1 MPRLPGLDQVSSP
14 SFSRRT
20 ALRAL
25 AGGAIAASAVAAAPR
40 PRALARTSATRTRQ
54 ERINFGAKA
63 VYMDPR
69 KSDATVVRSLLDL
82 IDRTELNALV
92 IDIKEEGVYF
102 ESGVKLFRANGAIAT
117 KYDIADLIGTMRDR
131 GVYTIARLVTF
142 KDPILAERRP
152 DLAVG
157 DIGGGVW
164 RDITGSAW
172 LNPFNEEVWDAT
184 ASLAAEAAG
193 YGFDEIQLDYVRFPT
208 DGNLSRMVFGRP
220 LSQIARQ
227 DAILGVVELTLDR
240 LVPSGAA
247 LGADIF
253 GWSLVVDD
261 DNGIGQNAAQLAP
274 VLDFFC
280 PMVYPSHWPQGSL
293 NVSGHPNDFPYR
305 TVEIS
310 MELANAKLPTL
321 TKKVRPWLQGFSLPG
336 FTPYFSGDIRAQID
350 AAEANGIEGWMIWD
364 FDNAYPEDAFRRA

>member
-1 MPRLPGLDQVSSP
+1 MPQRLASDRASSP
-14 SFSRRT
+14 TFSRRA
-20 ALRAL
+20 ALRTL
-25 AGGAIAASAVAAAPR
+25 TGGALAASAVATAPR
-40 PRALARTSATRTRQ
+40 ARTLARSSAARTRQ

-69 KSDATVVRSLLDL
+69 KSDAAGVRTLLDL

-102 ESGVKLFRANGAIAT
+102 ESGVELFRANGVVAT

-142 KDPILAERRP
+142 KDPVLAERRP
-152 DLAVG
+152 DLAVR
-157 DIGGGVW
+157 DTLGGIW
-164 RDITGSAW
+164 RDVTGSGW

-184 ASLAAEAAG
+184 AALAAEAAG

-208 DGNLSRMVFGRP
+208 DGDLGRTDFGRP
-220 LSQIARQ
+220 LTQLSRQ

-240 LVPSGAA
+240 LKPSGAA

-261 DNGIGQNAAQLAP
+261 DNGIGQNAALLAP
-274 VLDFFC
+274 ILDFFC

-293 NVSGHPNDFPYR
+293 NVPGHPNDFPYR

-310 MELANAKLPTL
+310 MELANAKLPTQ
-321 TKKVRPWLQGFSLPG
+321 TQKVRPWLQGFSLPG
-336 FTPYFSGDIRAQID
+336 FTPYFSRDIRAQID
-350 AAEANGIEGWMIWD
+350 AAEANGIDGWMIWD
-364 FDNAYPEDAFRRA
+364 FDNAYPEDAFRPA

>member
-1 MPRLPGLDQVSSP
+1 MSQGPGSDVAASP
-14 SFSRRT
+14 TFSRRT
-20 ALRAL
+20 ALRTL
-25 AGGAIAASAVAAAPR
+25 AGGALATAAVASVPRSRAA
-40 PRALARTSATRTRQ
+40 ARTSATRTRQ

-63 VYMDPR
+63 VYLDPR
-69 KSDATVVRSLLDL
+69 RSDATVVRGLLDM

-102 ESGVKLFRANGAIAT
+102 ESGVELFRTNGVVAP
-117 KYDIADLIGTMRDR
+117 KYDIADLLGTMRDR

-142 KDPILAERRP
+142 KDPILPERRP

-157 DIGGGVW
+157 DIGGGIW
-164 RDITGSAW
+164 RDVTGSPW

-184 ASLAAEAAG
+184 ATLAAEAAG

-208 DGNLSRMVFGRP
+208 DGDLSRMEFGRP
-220 LSQIARQ
+220 LTQVARQ
-227 DAILGVVELTLDR
+227 DAILGFVELTLER
-240 LVPSGAA
+240 LKPSGAA

-261 DNGIGQNAAQLAP
+261 DNGIGQNATQLAP

-293 NVSGHPNDFPYR
+293 NVPGHPNDFPYR

-310 MELANAKLPTL
+310 MELANAKLPDL
-321 TKKVRPWLQGFSLPG
+321 TQKVRPWLQGFSLPG
-336 FTPYFSGDIRAQID
+336 FTPYFSQDIRAQID

-364 FDNAYPEDAFRRA
+364 FDNAYPEDAFRPA